1 MPDLAYSDAVTWIAG
16 CLQLSVACY
25 ALRLNRL
32 FGAARVGWSMFSAFF
47 LLAILHLLQSAH
59 ALSPLTE
66 GGKVDVIYALVSML
80 LLTGM
85 LHIECLLKE
94 RVRLQ
99 AEEKFMRTQLETIV
113 AEKTAG
119 LTQANT
125 ELAAEV
131 AERKRIATQME
142 ATYNELLT
150 ASREA
155 GMSEVASNVLHNV
168 GNVLNSV
175 NISASVVADHLAR
188 FRVGSLSRVASL
200 LREHSKDLPQFLAND
215 PRGKQLPAFLI
226 ELSEHLVNEQTS
238 IISEMSFVK
247 KKIEHIKDIVAMQQ
261 NYARVAGLTE
271 TVKITDLVE
280 DAIQMNLDA
289 LARHDI
295 KIVRDFDHSVPEITV
310 EKHKVLQ
317 VLVNLVRNAKYACD
331 ESGNPEKLMTVRVSN
346 AENRVQISVI
356 DNGIGIPPEN
366 LTKIFIHGFT
376 TKKEGHGFG
385 LHSGALAAKDMGG
398 VLRAQ
403 SAGVGK
409 GAHFTLELPNRP
421 PEQRK

>member
-1 MPDLAYSDAVTWIAG
+1 MPHLTYSDAVTWIAG
-16 CLQLSVACY
+16 TLQLSVACY

-32 FGAARVGWSMFSAFF
+32 FGAARVGWSMFSAFL
-47 LLAILHLLQSAH
+47 LLAILHVLQSFH
-59 ALSPLTE
+59 VMTSLTQ
-66 GGKVDVIYALVSML
+66 GAKVDAIYALVSML

-94 RVRLQ
+94 RARLM
-99 AEEKFMRTQLETIV
+99 AELELRV

-119 LTQANT
+119 LTQANA
-125 ELAAEV
+125 ELEAEV

-150 ASREA
+150 ASRQA

-175 NISASVVADHLAR
+175 NISASVVADHLSR
-188 FRVGSLSRVASL
+188 FRVGSLSRVAGL
-200 LREHSKDLPQFLAND
+200 LREHSHHLPDFLAND

-226 ELSEHLVNEQTS
+226 ELSEHLVDEQTS
-238 IISEMSFVK
+238 IISEMGFVK

-261 NYARVAGLTE
+261 NYARVAGVTE

-280 DAIQMNLDA
+280 DAIQMNSDA

-295 KIVRDFDHSVPEITV
+295 KIVRDFDHTVPEVTV

-331 ESGNPEKLMTVRVSN
+331 ESGNPEKLMTVRVAN
-346 AENRVQISVI
+346 GDNRVQISVI
-356 DNGIGIPPEN
+356 DNGIGIPAEN
-366 LTKIFIHGFT
+366 LTKIFNHGFT
-376 TKKEGHGFG
+376 TRKDGHGFG

-398 VLRAQ
+398 LLRAQ
-403 SAGVGK
+403 SEGAGK
-409 GAHFTLELPNRP
+409 GAQFTLELPTHP
-421 PEQRK
+421 PEGK